1 MKLYL
6 GRHGQTD
13 DNVSPVR
20 FQGQRDTS
28 LNSLG
33 RKQAIQLADVCVG
46 LGIESIFT
54 SQLKRASDT
63 AATIAEKLQLQVTV
77 DDRLAEGWRGRWEGR
92 LFDEV
97 RKSEP
102 DEFAAWMSLANEFRF
117 PEGESLI
124 DHRDRSL
131 SAIKDIVAQG
141 KRSLVVAH
149 GGTIR
154 FILLAANGRAISQ
167 FHKVEVPNAE
177 LITLEGDQLDRV
189 LQSSRLH
196 V

>member
-6 GRHGQTD
+6 ARHGQTD

-20 FQGQRDTS
+20 FQGQRDTP
-28 LNSLG
+28 LNDLG
-33 RKQAIQLADVCVG
+33 RKQAIQLADACVG

-54 SQLKRASDT
+54 SQLKRACDT

-77 DDRLAEGWRGRWEGR
+77 DDRLAEGRRGRWEGR

-97 RKSEP
+97 RKSES
-102 DEFAAWMSLANEFRF
+102 DAFEAWMSSAKDFRF
-117 PEGESLI
+117 PEGESLVE
-124 DHRDRSL
+124 HRERAL
-131 SAIKDIVAQG
+131 AAIADIVALR
-141 KRSLVVAH
+141 KRSLIVAH

-154 FILLAANGRAISQ
+154 FVLLAASGRDISH
-167 FHKVEVPNAE
+167 FHEVEVSNAE
-177 LITLEGDQLDRV
+177 LISLRGDQLEQV
-189 LQSSRLH
+189 LESSRQH